1 MARQAPQAYPPQ
13 PPIYL
18 DDALPLPYWPDI
30 NDNQPSPPPLA
41 SPDENPPKWRHI
53 TVEEVEDEEAPWIY
67 KKYPKA
73 VATPLGSGVTV
84 FSDILDEQTSMQEQ
98 PYAPFKDHKE

>member
-1 MARQAPQAYPPQ
+1 MARQAPQAHPAQ

-41 SPDENPPKWRHI
+41 SPDENPPK
-53 TVEEVEDEEAPWIY
+53 
-67 KKYPKA
+67 
-73 VATPLGSGVTV
+73 
-84 FSDILDEQTSMQEQ
+84 
-98 PYAPFKDHKE
+98 